1 MKNLIW
7 FILYSP
13 LIFSNDY
20 LLQAIYTDWDIKQEN
35 TENSISDSETPNA
48 SEAEHY
54 SWKLGTPDNE
64 VETEIIYSDEP
75 SPCESTYR

>member
-20 LLQAIYTDWDIKQEN
+20 LLQATYADYKEP
-35 TENSISDSETPNA
+35 ESVEVSET

-54 SWKLGTPDNE
+54 SWELGTRDDIPE
-64 VETEIIYSDEP
+64 IEIIYSDEP
-75 SPCESTYR
+75 SPCELTYR